1 MEGGCGG
8 SGSHLGARIAVEG
21 GGGSPGSRLGATEV
35 VVGGGGSLAREGGG
49 GRGPSS
55 RLGARM
61 VVEGVVGVRTKLPSQ
76 VTAVT
81 LPKIQLKLH
90 KNCQK

>member
-1 MEGGCGG
+1 VEGGCGG

-49 GRGPSS
+49 GRAPVRVWVRGLWWWVVVGPW
-55 RLGARM
+55 LARE
-61 VVEGVVGVRTKLPSQ
+61 VVEGAPARVWVRG
-76 VTAVT
+76 
-81 LPKIQLKLH
+81 
-90 KNCQK
+90 